1 MDSVA
6 GPELPS
12 VARPGNVER
21 IASRPHLNENR
32 GVQQPHQNRPVRP
45 PRSESREV
53 VELKK
58 LKESNPELTSAV
70 DMQLALVELQR
81 RVQSR
86 VPIPALRIDQARVM
100 RLVTDR
106 RPLLAFEEIPL
117 DWTEMR
123 LMVRQTVDILRRFD
137 SLDEEG
143 RTTLHAIAR
152 QPEQFQEVVRRWY
165 QSTASGDS
173 TAASTDATGMLDQV
187 LSLAMRPFLARC
199 AETLLPQLDLAA
211 WDAARCPLC
220 GGEPEFATIT
230 PAADRLLLCG
240 RCTGAWHFHPLAC
253 PFCDNRDRTRITS
266 FASRDGRYRL
276 YGCDVCHRYIKA
288 FDGRHA
294 ARGALLAVD
303 TVATLPLDAAAIQKG
318 YLG

>member
-32 GVQQPHQNRPVRP
+32 GVHQPHQNRPVRP

-58 LKESNPELTSAV
+58 LKDSNPELTSAV

-100 RLVTDR
+100 RLLTDR
-106 RPLLAFEEIPL
+106 QPLLAFEEIPL

>member
-1 MDSVA
+1 
-6 GPELPS
+6 
-12 VARPGNVER
+12 
-21 IASRPHLNENR
+21 
-32 GVQQPHQNRPVRP
+32 
-45 PRSESREV
+45 
-53 VELKK
+53 
-58 LKESNPELTSAV
+58 
-70 DMQLALVELQR
+70 MQLALVELQR

-86 VPIPALRIDQARVM
+86 VPIPTHRIDQARVQ
-100 RLVTDR
+100 RHVADR

-143 RTTLHAIAR
+143 SMTLHAIAR
-152 QPEQFQEVVRRWY
+152 QPEQFQQIVQRWY
-165 QSTASGDS
+165 QSTATGNSASAPADS
-173 TAASTDATGMLDQV
+173 TGMLDQV

-199 AETLLPQLDLAA
+199 AETLLPQLDLAG

-220 GGEPEFATIT
+220 GGEPEFAAIT

-240 RCTGAWHFHPLAC
+240 RCTGSWHFHPLAC
-253 PFCDNRDRTRITS
+253 PFCDNHDRTRITS

-276 YGCDVCHRYIKA
+276 YGCDVCHRYLKA
-288 FDGRHA
+288 FDGRNA

-303 TVATLPLDAAAIQKG
+303 SVATLPLDAAAIQKG

>member
-1 MDSVA
+1 MPWAHEHS
-6 GPELPS
+6 
-12 VARPGNVER
+12 
-21 IASRPHLNENR
+21 IASRCHLDDNRAVQPPHHGR
-32 GVQQPHQNRPVRP
+32 QARP
-45 PRSESREV
+45 PRAESREV
-53 VELKK
+53 QELKK
-58 LKESNPELTSAV
+58 LKETNPQLASAV

-81 RVQSR
+81 RVQAR
-86 VPIPALRIDQARVM
+86 VPIPTHRIDQARV
-100 RLVTDR
+100 RQHIAER

-137 SLDEEG
+137 SLDEQG
-143 RTTLHAIAR
+143 CTTLHAIAR
-152 QPEQFQEVVRRWY
+152 EPVQFQQVVRRWY
-165 QSTASGDS
+165 QSS
-173 TAASTDATGMLDQV
+173 AASQTPWSGDATGMLDQV

-211 WDAARCPLC
+211 WDLPRCPLC

-276 YGCDVCHRYIKA
+276 YGCDVCHRYLKA
-288 FDGRHA
+288 FDGRRA
-294 ARGALLAVD
+294 PRGALLAVD

>member
-32 GVQQPHQNRPVRP
+32 GVHQPHQNRPVRP

-58 LKESNPELTSAV
+58 LKDSNPELTSAV

-100 RLVTDR
+100 RLLTDR

>member
-1 MDSVA
+1 M
-6 GPELPS
+6 
-12 VARPGNVER
+12 
-21 IASRPHLNENR
+21 H
-32 GVQQPHQNRPVRP
+32 QPHQSRPARP
-45 PRSESREV
+45 PRTEPRDV

-58 LKESNPELTSAV
+58 LKETNPELASAV

-81 RVQSR
+81 RVQAR
-86 VPIPALRIDQARVM
+86 VPIPTHRIDLARVQRQM
-100 RLVTDR
+100 AER

-137 SLDEEG
+137 ALDEEG
-143 RTTLHAIAR
+143 GTTLHAIAR
-152 QPEQFQEVVRRWY
+152 EPDQFQHVVRRWY
-165 QSTASGDS
+165 QAPFNGGEDTEPTDS
-173 TAASTDATGMLDQV
+173 IGMLDQV

-199 AETLLPQLDLAA
+199 AETLLPQLDLGG
-211 WDAARCPLC
+211 WDSARCPLC

-253 PFCDNRDRTRITS
+253 PFCPNRDRTRITS

-276 YGCDVCHRYIKA
+276 YGCDVCHRYLKA
-288 FDGRHA
+288 FDGRNA
-294 ARGALLAVD
+294 TRGALLAVD

>member
-1 MDSVA
+1 VDAASVLH
-6 GPELPS
+6 P
-12 VARPGNVER
+12 VDY
-21 IASRPHLNENR
+21 LNENR
-32 GVQQPHQNRPVRP
+32 AVHQPHQSRPARP
-45 PRSESREV
+45 PRAEPREV

-58 LKESNPELTSAV
+58 LKDTNPELASAV

-86 VPIPALRIDQARVM
+86 VPIPTHRIDQTRVQQ
-100 RLVTDR
+100 RIPQR
-106 RPLLAFEEIPL
+106 RPLLEFDEIPL

-137 SLDEEG
+137 SLDEQG
-143 RTTLHAIAR
+143 CTTLHAIAR
-152 QPEQFQEVVRRWY
+152 EPQQFQEVVRRWY
-165 QSTASGDS
+165 DSPLKGGDETAS
-173 TAASTDATGMLDQV
+173 ADATGMLDQV

-199 AETLLPQLDLAA
+199 AETLLPQLDLGA

-220 GGEPEFATIT
+220 GGDPEFATIT

-253 PFCDNRDRTRITS
+253 PFCSNHDRTRITS

-288 FDGRHA
+288 FDGRNA
-294 ARGALLAVD
+294 ARGVLLAVD
-303 TVATLPLDAAAIQKG
+303 TIATLPLDAAAIQKG

>member
-6 GPELPS
+6 GPELLS
-12 VARPGNVER
+12 VARPGNVDR

-32 GVQQPHQNRPVRP
+32 GVHQPHQNRPVRP

-58 LKESNPELTSAV
+58 LKDSNPELTSAV

-143 RTTLHAIAR
+143 CTTLQAIAR

-165 QSTASGDS
+165 QSAASGDA

-253 PFCDNRDRTRITS
+253 PFCDNRDRSRITS

>member
-1 MDSVA
+1 V
-6 GPELPS
+6 
-12 VARPGNVER
+12 
-21 IASRPHLNENR
+21 H
-32 GVQQPHQNRPVRP
+32 QPHQNRPQRP
-45 PRSESREV
+45 PRAESREV

-58 LKESNPELTSAV
+58 LKDTNPELTSAV

-86 VPIPALRIDQARVM
+86 VPIPTHRIDQARVQ
-100 RLVTDR
+100 RHVADR

-137 SLDEEG
+137 SLDEES
-143 RTTLHAIAR
+143 RTTLHAVAR
-152 QPEQFQEVVRRWY
+152 EPEQFQQIVQRWY
-165 QSTASGDS
+165 QSGITGTAPS
-173 TAASTDATGMLDQV
+173 STDDPTGMLDQV

-199 AETLLPQLDLAA
+199 AETFLPQLDLTG

-220 GGEPEFATIT
+220 GGEPEFAFIT

-253 PFCDNRDRTRITS
+253 PFCDNHDRTRITS

-276 YGCDVCHRYIKA
+276 YGCDVCHRYLKA
-288 FDGRHA
+288 FDGRNA